1 MAAEKSTGIQ
11 TPARSATGG
20 GAAATRTTR
29 PGDEVGVGL
38 NHLHDCAMKLLT
50 HNLLECHIK
59 GVTNKYPFL
68 VEAQQVEQTEVDFN
82 PGERSL
88 GYALVASYPKA
99 EPQNLIAMWGRLL
112 TQLVNRVFLVLVAFA
127 SAADF
132 LRRMYPKLD
141 WKAFKDTAEGVSLC
155 QLGQNPANSIQPRRP
170 I

>member
-1 MAAEKSTGIQ
+1 MQLPNDG
-11 TPARSATGG
+11 
-20 GAAATRTTR
+20 TR

-88 GYALVASYPKA
+88 GYLS
-99 EPQNLIAMWGRLL
+99 
-112 TQLVNRVFLVLVAFA
+112 
-127 SAADF
+127 
-132 LRRMYPKLD
+132 
-141 WKAFKDTAEGVSLC
+141 
-155 QLGQNPANSIQPRRP
+155 
-170 I
+170 